1 MSRVAYLDQ
10 PTLFVSGPA
19 EFLVA
24 KVAEKIAAV
33 TQFAN
38 VFGSRIEPYLR
49 MDYGIR
55 ELPALRI
62 YNDGWTKEHETWYIV
77 GDVVLDV
84 ILPPSTRRNLLQQYS
99 DTITAALCQQFRR
112 PQFFTAMAADVPG
125 LNELGKTFVVDKTLS
140 LKFEGGEAPVCQI
153 RANFRILLND
163 WDSYLTSTDRTVDD
177 PFTATLGNLERLTS
191 TIEGIL
197 DDGTVKVSI
206 GSDQEIE
213 GED

>member
-1 MSRVAYLDQ
+1 MRIDRLEQ
-10 PTLFVSGPA
+10 PTQFVSGPA

-24 KVAEKIAAV
+24 KCAEKIAAV
-33 TQFAN
+33 TQFAA
-38 VFGSRIEPYLR
+38 VFGDRIEPYLR

-62 YNDGWTKEHETWYIV
+62 YNDGWTKEFETWYIV
-77 GDVVLDV
+77 GDVILDV

-112 PQFFTAMAADVPG
+112 PSFFSAMASEVPG

-140 LKFEGGEAPVCQI
+140 LKFEGGEAPVCQL
-153 RANFRILLND
+153 RANFRLLLND
-163 WDSYLTSTDRTVDD
+163 WDAYLTSDDRTTDD
-177 PFTATLGNLERLTS
+177 PFVATLGNLERITS
-191 TIEGIL
+191 TIDGIL

-213 GED
+213 GDL